1 MSIVLAIVIGII
13 AFLAGIGLA
22 YSLLEN
28 RLNAQEQ
35 RHRAR
40 TRRDIE
46 DLERVSADRMQ
57 KRIDALKSQYETQIQ
72 QLTQQLESAQAVQ
85 SSGIVEPEVVS
96 SLTET
101 IVEPELEPE
110 PTPEPELEP
119 EPIVETPEVV
129 SSLPEPIVEPEPIS
143 EPEPETIVDT
153 PEVVSSLTETIVEPA
168 VEAESVLEPEPEP
181 IAETP
186 EPEVPPVLAT
196 PTYEELP
203 TTLEFSDIDTPSE
216 PELLPVTPSPV
227 TIAPPTP
234 EITLEDL
241 KTIPY
246 SPLLETHIQLAKNLL
261 TLLQNQP
268 HIELSKPLLIQVLK
282 RFSQDPSPQLREL
295 AVLCLSNI
303 RSPLVVPLLR
313 QRLRDTDVVVIK
325 AANQALEPWRT
336 HGKVKPNKPS
346 KLKAKKAKTRS
357 L

>member
-101 IVEPELEPE
+101 IVE
-110 PTPEPELEP
+110 
-119 EPIVETPEVV
+119 
-129 SSLPEPIVEPEPIS
+129 SEPIS
-143 EPEPETIVDT
+143 
-153 PEVVSSLTETIVEPA
+153 
-168 VEAESVLEPEPEP
+168 EPEPEP

-346 KLKAKKAKTRS
+346 KLKSKKAKSRS

>member
-1 MSIVLAIVIGII
+1 MNIVLAIVIGII

-28 RLNAQEQ
+28 RLNVQEQ

-110 PTPEPELEP
+110 PTPESESET
-119 EPIVETPEVV
+119 IVETPEVV
-129 SSLPEPIVEPEPIS
+129 SSLPEPIVEPELTP
-143 EPEPETIVDT
+143 EPEPIVDIH
-153 PEVVSSLTETIVEPA
+153 EVVSSLTETIVEPA

-203 TTLEFSDIDTPSE
+203 TTLEFSCG
-216 PELLPVTPSPV
+216 
-227 TIAPPTP
+227 
-234 EITLEDL
+234 
-241 KTIPY
+241 K
-246 SPLLETHIQLAKNLL
+246 
-261 TLLQNQP
+261 
-268 HIELSKPLLIQVLK
+268 
-282 RFSQDPSPQLREL
+282 
-295 AVLCLSNI
+295 
-303 RSPLVVPLLR
+303 RSPMKSAIVL
-313 QRLRDTDVVVIK
+313 
-325 AANQALEPWRT
+325 
-336 HGKVKPNKPS
+336 
-346 KLKAKKAKTRS
+346 S
-357 L
+357 LA

>member
-110 PTPEPELEP
+110 PTPESESET
-119 EPIVETPEVV
+119 IVETPEVV
-129 SSLPEPIVEPEPIS
+129 SSLPEPIVEPELTP
-143 EPEPETIVDT
+143 EPEPIVDIH
-153 PEVVSSLTETIVEPA
+153 EVVSSLTETIVESEPI
-168 VEAESVLEPEPEP
+168 SEPEPEP

-246 SPLLETHIQLAKNLL
+246 SPLIETHIQLAKNLL

-313 QRLRDTDVVVIK
+313 QRLRDTDVVVVK